1 MKIKENLVLDKNT
14 ANLSGFIDLGDTG
27 INILDFEKNNDLTT
41 HALVFFKGV
50 ISDLKYSLEHFATNT
65 ATTTQI
71 MPLFWEAVAILELEL
86 TCESLLQH
94 LMGTP

>member
-41 HALVFFKGV
+41 HALVFFSRV
-50 ISDLKYSLEHFATNT
+50 LF
-65 ATTTQI
+65 QI
-71 MPLFWEAVAILELEL
+71 
-86 TCESLLQH
+86 
-94 LMGTP
+94 